1 MAYGDI
7 NTADRSRNRTYREK
21 NGVETVNR
29 AVLIKD
35 ASTKGSA
42 AINFLSDTL
51 DLQNITLVDAS
62 NRAGVYVGTQGD
74 LCVLLSGQSQPI
86 ATGSATATVSNKLQ
100 DNTKNFSITIGGTG
114 NGTDI
119 KIQKRD
125 IVVNTTDSTSAFVS
139 QISGGTS
146 GNTLELVDVSNSSS
160 NIMASGEE
168 YEIYRAILFQNV
180 AAGSFLPI
188 QVDRIFALGTTADDI
203 IAIY

>member
-35 ASTKGSA
+35 ASTKGSS

-51 DLQNITLVDAS
+51 DLDNLTNVDAS

-86 ATGSATATVSNKLQ
+86 ATGTATATSANVLTDS
-100 DNTKNFSITIGGTG
+100 TKNFCLTLGVGDGSG
-114 NGTDI
+114 I
-119 KIQKRD
+119 KVQKRD
-125 IVVNTTDSTSAFVS
+125 IVVNTTDGTSAFIKSVN
-139 QISGGTS
+139 GGTN
-146 GNTLELVDVSNSSS
+146 GPTLDLVDVSNTDS
-160 NIMASGEE
+160 NIMASGET
-168 YEIYRAILFQNV
+168 YEIYRAVMFQNV

>member
-29 AVLIKD
+29 AVLLKD
-35 ASTKGSA
+35 SSTKGSA
-42 AINFLSDTL
+42 GINFLNDNL
-51 DLQNITLVDAS
+51 NLENNGLVDAS

-74 LCVLLSGQSQPI
+74 LCVLLSGQSQPL
-86 ATGSATATVSNKLQ
+86 ATGTATATVANSLQ
-100 DNTKNFSITIGGTG
+100 DSSKVFSITISSTG
-114 NGTDI
+114 NGNEV

-125 IVVNTTDSTSAFVS
+125 IVVNTTDGTAAFVKS
-139 QISGGTS
+139 VSGGTT
-146 GNTLELVDVSNSSS
+146 GITLDLADINNSAS
-160 NIMASGEE
+160 NIMASGET
-168 YEIYRAILFQNV
+168 YEIYRAVMFQNV

>member
-35 ASTKGSA
+35 ASTKGSS

-51 DLQNITLVDAS
+51 DLDNLTNVDAS

-86 ATGSATATVSNKLQ
+86 ATGTSTDTSANVLTDS
-100 DNTKNFSITIGGTG
+100 TKNFCITLGVGDG
-114 NGTDI
+114 AGI
-119 KIQKRD
+119 KVQKRD
-125 IVVNTTDSTSAFVS
+125 IVVNTTDGTSAFIKS
-139 QISGGTS
+139 INGGTN
-146 GNTLELVDVSNSSS
+146 GPTLDLVDVSNTDSD
-160 NIMASGEE
+160 IMASGET
-168 YEIYRAILFQNV
+168 YEIYRAVMFQNV